1 MLHSSLVMNNIRNG
15 QQVPESA
22 AVSGSTESFCY
33 HDRLLPPGWYVKI
46 DKKQVAENSRLHSFS
61 QDPITVEDQYTDF
74 YYKHFGETFG
84 HQPPEP
90 DKLMPWRDQLSEINQ
105 QLAPT
110 FTLASRQASASRNPI
125 MESGAATTELLE
137 MQRKCEAL
145 EEENRK
151 LGSFRKSKMDP
162 FLRVELSCWC

>member
-33 HDRLLPPGWYVKI
+33 RDRLLPPGWYVKI
-46 DKKQVAENSRLHSFS
+46 GKKQVAENSRPPSFS
-61 QDPITVEDQYTDF
+61 QDTVEDQYADF

-90 DKLMPWRDQLSEINQ
+90 DKLMPWRHQLSEINQ
-105 QLAPT
+105 QLAPSI
-110 FTLASRQASASRNPI
+110 TLASRQASASRDPI
-125 MESGAATTELLE
+125 VESRAATTELLE

-151 LGSFRKSKMDP
+151 LGSFRKSKMNP
-162 FLRVELSCWC
+162 LLRVELSCWC

>member
-15 QQVPESA
+15 KQVPEPA

-90 DKLMPWRDQLSEINQ
+90 DKLMPWRHQLSEINQ
-105 QLAPT
+105 QLAPSI
-110 FTLASRQASASRNPI
+110 TLASRQSSQSPHKRSSTGGPGPSP
-125 MESGAATTELLE
+125 E
-137 MQRKCEAL
+137 
-145 EEENRK
+145 
-151 LGSFRKSKMDP
+151 KMFKPDSSNVL
-162 FLRVELSCWC
+162 FA

>member
-15 QQVPESA
+15 QQVPEPA
-22 AVSGSTESFCY
+22 AVQGSTESFC
-33 HDRLLPPGWYVKI
+33 HRDRLLPPAWYVKI

-90 DKLMPWRDQLSEINQ
+90 DKLMPWRHQLSEINQ